1 MKKKFLTLIALL
13 LSASL
18 VTACNEETSS
28 VDQANNG
35 TSNGGNNYGDV
46 SGNDNSVPSD
56 SSDSNGGNEDQTNEF
71 DKMIAEF
78 VTDVNITVP
87 STASVNL

>member
-28 VDQANNG
+28 ADPANNNTITNGIVKLQNCKVNGSQTIYKYGNGRACTG
-35 TSNGGNNYGDV
+35 TDTSCD
-46 SGNDNSVPSD
+46 
-56 SSDSNGGNEDQTNEF
+56 
-71 DKMIAEF
+71 
-78 VTDVNITVP
+78 
-87 STASVNL
+87 